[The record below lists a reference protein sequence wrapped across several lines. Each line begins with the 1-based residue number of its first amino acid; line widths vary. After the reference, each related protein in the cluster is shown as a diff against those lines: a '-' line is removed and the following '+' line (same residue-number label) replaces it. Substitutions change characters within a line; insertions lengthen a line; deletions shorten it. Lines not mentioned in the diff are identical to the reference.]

1 MDFLFRM
8 YLVFDFK
15 IDVISKTLEKQISF
29 SLDNKLSFIDGFQL
43 FSSSLDSLMKIILVF
58 ESRI

>member
-1 MDFLFRM
+1 M